1 MGLLLPGA
9 TKHKEERKKRPII
22 KQIGKNNDSRLG
34 LCSAGS
40 NWRLIDFEFYRV
52 WKMSKVFL
60 KNSRSNSTKLELN
73 SKRFRVFKIKLDTF
87 QTLSNLES

>member
-1 MGLLLPGA
+1 MSIGINNSLVSNFFVVVAVPKWILEGRCNMGLLLPGA

-40 NWRLIDFEFYRV
+40 N
-52 WKMSKVFL
+52 
-60 KNSRSNSTKLELN
+60 
-73 SKRFRVFKIKLDTF
+73 
-87 QTLSNLES
+87 

>member
-40 NWRLIDFEFYRV
+40 NWHLIDLEFYRV
-52 WKMSKVFL
+52 WKLPSLIYKTRD
-60 KNSRSNSTKLELN
+60 SRTNST
-73 SKRFRVFKIKLDTF
+73 
-87 QTLSNLES
+87 

>member
-1 MGLLLPGA
+1 MSIGINNSLVSNFFLVVVAVPKWILEGRCNMGLLLPGA

-40 NWRLIDFEFYRV
+40 N
-52 WKMSKVFL
+52 
-60 KNSRSNSTKLELN
+60 
-73 SKRFRVFKIKLDTF
+73 
-87 QTLSNLES
+87 